1 MNITPK
7 SPSDLTPAQQE
18 KLNAAARATLAVST
32 KRLPIDEETARLIA
46 LPLDK
51 CNDAEAIIKASFATK
66 LRIGGRWSAQASG
79 VCLPAKPQ
87 ATAGL
92 AIGATAKGEV
102 K

>member
-7 SPSDLTPAQQE
+7 QPSELTPAQQE
-18 KLNAAARATLAVST
+18 RVDAAGRASQAVATNA
-32 KRLPIDEETARLIA
+32 LPIDEETARLIA